1 MPTSSLDEFYED
13 FMQEINISAA
23 SDGDFNEPNFTENMC
38 ELLEEEGFFT
48 DYYIVSYKKH
58 SQGIKVDA
66 WAYEFEIGTL
76 NLVVSIFSESD
87 TVETLSKT
95 DLDKAFKRVE
105 KFFQK
110 SLDVKFH
117 QDLDESDPAY
127 PLSELIYDYKDDI
140 NKIKFTVITNYKL
153 SKRVESISKIEFL
166 NYNSQRDIWDIERV
180 FRGTAISVDPIKID
194 FENKP
199 LPILPAHTGEGS
211 LESYLLVLPGSV
223 LASLYEDYGDRL
235 LEQNVR
241 TFLQF
246 RGNVNKGLR
255 NTILNYPEMF
265 FAYNNGITATAESI
279 QINEKNGHLELQ
291 AINNLQIVNGGQ
303 TTASI
308 FTTRLKDKVD
318 LEKVFVQMKL
328 TIISSNFQEESNS

>member
-110 SLDVKFH
+110 SL
-117 QDLDESDPAY
+117 
-127 PLSELIYDYKDDI
+127 
-140 NKIKFTVITNYKL
+140 NK
-153 SKRVESISKIEFL
+153 S
-166 NYNSQRDIWDIERV
+166 
-180 FRGTAISVDPIKID
+180 
-194 FENKP
+194 
-199 LPILPAHTGEGS
+199 
-211 LESYLLVLPGSV
+211 
-223 LASLYEDYGDRL
+223 
-235 LEQNVR
+235 
-241 TFLQF
+241 
-246 RGNVNKGLR
+246 
-255 NTILNYPEMF
+255 
-265 FAYNNGITATAESI
+265 
-279 QINEKNGHLELQ
+279 
-291 AINNLQIVNGGQ
+291 
-303 TTASI
+303 
-308 FTTRLKDKVD
+308 
-318 LEKVFVQMKL
+318 
-328 TIISSNFQEESNS
+328 